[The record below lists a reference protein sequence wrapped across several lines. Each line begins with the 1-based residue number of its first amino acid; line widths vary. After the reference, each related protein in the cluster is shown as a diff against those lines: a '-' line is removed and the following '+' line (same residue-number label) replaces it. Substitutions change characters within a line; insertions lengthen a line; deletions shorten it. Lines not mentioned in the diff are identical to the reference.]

1 MSNSQKSTDEILSAI
16 KNLMEGDEVSTKASS
31 DVPLPEDIMELTKP
45 ISDDVLELKDP
56 INVNK
61 ETKKQSNNEQDTLEL
76 NQIVD
81 ENLNVVD
88 LSAKVQNNILDD
100 VDENLIRDMV
110 KDQLKNS
117 LEAKID
123 IIIKEELN
131 TLISDRISLSEL
143 SLKSKVLKN

>member
-16 KNLMEGDEVSTKASS
+16 KNLMEGDEASTKAS
-31 DVPLPEDIMELTKP
+31 DTPLPEDIMELTKP

-61 ETKKQSNNEQDTLEL
+61 EPKKQSNEQDTLEL
-76 NQIVD
+76 NQMVD

-88 LSAKVQNNILDD
+88 LSTKVQNNILDD
-100 VDENLIRDMV
+100 VDENLIRDIV
-110 KDQLKNS
+110 KNQLKSS